1 MPPGSGR
8 RIGQNAHGP
17 RQGACWGPVG
27 AATGGYQLDLGRLLS
42 QEGSPFN
49 SIGWDDLGN
58 QLADLASQF

>member
-1 MPPGSGR
+1 M
-8 RIGQNAHGP
+8 HGP